1 MSEPTVVW
9 SIEQCAKIQN
19 HLVWEALEFWNSA
32 SLSIL
37 AQNIDCHHLKKKGFS
52 FLTHCNSVREIQHS
66 KNTSECLTVKT
77 PSLLQLC
84 FKIVSI
90 FFFLSN
96 CHHDQKE
103 DTSDCIHHLLLL
115 LMFFLADMCVQLIWC
130 ITLYLLRHAHFSL
143 CVRTNMLTVIGFDG
157 AKKTQKYHQV
167 DRAFKLSGAAIHP
180 NDKFIWP

>member
-9 SIEQCAKIQN
+9 SIEVLEQCAKIQN

-37 AQNIDCHHLKKKGFS
+37 AQNIDFHHLKKKKGFS

-90 FFFLSN
+90 FFFS
-96 CHHDQKE
+96 
-103 DTSDCIHHLLLL
+103 I
-115 LMFFLADMCVQLIWC
+115 
-130 ITLYLLRHAHFSL
+130 
-143 CVRTNMLTVIGFDG
+143 
-157 AKKTQKYHQV
+157 
-167 DRAFKLSGAAIHP
+167 KLSSWSERRHRLHSSFAFAVDVFPRRHVCAAHLMHNLIFAAACSFLTMCQNKYAHCHRVWWGKKDSEISP
-180 NDKFIWP
+180 SGSSF